1 MSKIRLVTGPD
12 DLDNNAGQADGTS
25 IEDFTEPLAGA
36 SLGSRSLLGRS
47 ACAPI
52 GPAQR

>member
-1 MSKIRLVTGPD
+1 MPKIRLVTGPD
-12 DLDNNAGQADGTS
+12 DLDNNAGQADRTS
-25 IEDFTEPLAGA
+25 IEDFTEPLTGA

-47 ACAPI
+47 ACALI

>member
-1 MSKIRLVTGPD
+1 MPKIRLVTGPD
-12 DLDNNAGQADGTS
+12 DLDNNAGYADGAS

-47 ACAPI
+47 VCVPT
-52 GPAQR
+52 GPVQR